1 MIDYVFVFTKPGHEQ
16 VVMIPEAPKA
26 KKKFR
31 YMQLALLVR
40 FFYQVLT

>member
-31 YMQLALLVR
+31 GRLLLLVR